1 MGKNNYNNPQ
11 VDSTK
16 PTAEVKTPEVEV
28 TPQPEA
34 EVVKSTEEVKA
45 PETVV
50 APVITEDKS
59 KEDKSKVDESDE
71 VEIEVITSLADL
83 YKELHKIDKKS
94 ITITLGRCTPSEDAD
109 KLFVAE
115 LKDINRLLLTDTNE
129 DINKANLRMNA
140 LILTILKTKNELR
153 FNILNILFKLDDKR
167 YEPSYLL
174 RIISFTKNA
183 SVIQNYA
190 QLISIIE
197 TLANPDTRKAKKA
210 SVSNFNYL
218 TIDAESKQFLKQYY
232 KI

>member
-11 VDSTK
+11 VGSTK

-34 EVVKSTEEVKA
+34 EVVKPTEEVKA

-59 KEDKSKVDESDE
+59 KVDESDE
-71 VEIEVITSLADL
+71 VELEVITSLADL

-153 FNILNILFKLDDKR
+153 FNILNILFRLDDKR

-190 QLISIIE
+190 QLISVIE

-218 TIDAESKQFLKQYY
+218 TIDVESKQFLKQYY

>member
-16 PTAEVKTPEVEV
+16 PTGEVKTPEVEV

-34 EVVKSTEEVKA
+34 EVVKPTEEVKA

-50 APVITEDKS
+50 APVIT
-59 KEDKSKVDESDE
+59 EDKSKVDESDE

-153 FNILNILFKLDDKR
+153 FNILNILFRLDDKR

>member
-16 PTAEVKTPEVEV
+16 PTTEVKTPEVEV
-28 TPQPEA
+28 TLQPEA
-34 EVVKSTEEVKA
+34 EVVKPTEEVKA

-59 KEDKSKVDESDE
+59 KVDESDE
-71 VEIEVITSLADL
+71 VELEVITSLADL

-153 FNILNILFKLDDKR
+153 FNILNILFKLDDRR

>member
-16 PTAEVKTPEVEV
+16 PAAEVKTPEVEV

-34 EVVKSTEEVKA
+34 EVVKPTEEVKA

-50 APVITEDKS
+50 APVIAEDKS
-59 KEDKSKVDESDE
+59 KTDESDE
-71 VEIEVITSLADL
+71 TEELEVITSLADL

-153 FNILNILFKLDDKR
+153 FNILNILFRLDDKR

-210 SVSNFNYL
+210 TVSNFNYL

>member
-34 EVVKSTEEVKA
+34 EVVKPTEEVKA

-59 KEDKSKVDESDE
+59 KVVESDE
-71 VEIEVITSLADL
+71 VELEVITSLADL

-153 FNILNILFKLDDKR
+153 FNILNILFRLDDKR

>member
-59 KEDKSKVDESDE
+59 KVDESDE
-71 VEIEVITSLADL
+71 VELEVITSLADL

>member
-16 PTAEVKTPEVEV
+16 PTTEVKTPEVEV

-34 EVVKSTEEVKA
+34 EVVKPTEEVKA

-50 APVITEDKS
+50 APVIAEDKS
-59 KEDKSKVDESDE
+59 KTGESDE
-71 VEIEVITSLADL
+71 TEELEVITSLADL

-94 ITITLGRCTPSEDAD
+94 ITITLGRCVPVEDAD

-140 LILTILKTKNELR
+140 LITTILKTKNELR

-183 SVIQNYA
+183 TVIQNYA

>member
-16 PTAEVKTPEVEV
+16 PAAEVKTPEVEV

-34 EVVKSTEEVKA
+34 EVVKPTEEVKA

-71 VEIEVITSLADL
+71 VELEVITSLADL

-153 FNILNILFKLDDKR
+153 FNILNILFRLDDKR

-210 SVSNFNYL
+210 TVSNFNYL

>member
-16 PTAEVKTPEVEV
+16 PTTEVKTPEVEV

-34 EVVKSTEEVKA
+34 EVVKPTEEVKA

-50 APVITEDKS
+50 APVIAEDKS
-59 KEDKSKVDESDE
+59 KTDESDE
-71 VEIEVITSLADL
+71 TEELEVITSLADL

-94 ITITLGRCTPSEDAD
+94 ITITLGRCVPVEDAD

-140 LILTILKTKNELR
+140 LITTILKTKNELR

-183 SVIQNYA
+183 TVIQNYA

>member
-34 EVVKSTEEVKA
+34 EVVKPTEEVKA

-59 KEDKSKVDESDE
+59 KVDESDE
-71 VEIEVITSLADL
+71 VELEVITSLADL

-115 LKDINRLLLTDTNE
+115 LKDINRLLLADTNE

-153 FNILNILFKLDDKR
+153 FNILNILFRLDDKR

>member
-16 PTAEVKTPEVEV
+16 PTTEVKAPEVEV

-34 EVVKSTEEVKA
+34 EVVKPTEEVKA

-59 KEDKSKVDESDE
+59 KVDESDE
-71 VEIEVITSLADL
+71 VELEVITSLADL

-140 LILTILKTKNELR
+140 LITTILKTKNELR

-183 SVIQNYA
+183 TVIQNYA

>member
-34 EVVKSTEEVKA
+34 EVVKPTEEVKA

-59 KEDKSKVDESDE
+59 KVDESDE
-71 VEIEVITSLADL
+71 VELEVITSLADL

-153 FNILNILFKLDDKR
+153 FNILNILFRLDDKR

>member
-16 PTAEVKTPEVEV
+16 PAAEVKTPEVEV

-71 VEIEVITSLADL
+71 VELEVITSLADL

-153 FNILNILFKLDDKR
+153 FNILNILFRLDDKR

-210 SVSNFNYL
+210 TVSNFNYL
-218 TIDAESKQFLKQYY
+218 TIDTESKQFLKQYY

>member
-11 VDSTK
+11 VASTK

-59 KEDKSKVDESDE
+59 KVGESDE
-71 VEIEVITSLADL
+71 VELEVITSLADL

-153 FNILNILFKLDDKR
+153 FNILNILFRLDDKR

>member
-16 PTAEVKTPEVEV
+16 PTGEVKTPEVEV

-59 KEDKSKVDESDE
+59 KEDKSKVVESDE
-71 VEIEVITSLADL
+71 VELEVITSLADL

-153 FNILNILFKLDDKR
+153 FNILNILFRLDDKR

-210 SVSNFNYL
+210 TVSNFNYL

>member
-16 PTAEVKTPEVEV
+16 PTTEVKTPEVEV

-34 EVVKSTEEVKA
+34 EVVKPTEEVKA

-50 APVITEDKS
+50 APVIAEDKS
-59 KEDKSKVDESDE
+59 KTDESDE
-71 VEIEVITSLADL
+71 TEELVVITSLADL

-94 ITITLGRCTPSEDAD
+94 ITITLGRCVPVEDAD

-140 LILTILKTKNELR
+140 LITTILKTKNELR

-183 SVIQNYA
+183 TVIQNYA

>member
-16 PTAEVKTPEVEV
+16 PAAEVKTPEVEV

-59 KEDKSKVDESDE
+59 KVDESDE
-71 VEIEVITSLADL
+71 VELEVITSLADL

-140 LILTILKTKNELR
+140 LITTILKTKNELR

-167 YEPSYLL
+167 CEPSYLL

-183 SVIQNYA
+183 TVIQNYA

>member
-50 APVITEDKS
+50 APVIT
-59 KEDKSKVDESDE
+59 EDKSKVDESDE

-115 LKDINRLLLTDTNE
+115 LKDINRLLLADTNE

-197 TLANPDTRKAKKA
+197 TLANPATRKDKKA

>member
-16 PTAEVKTPEVEV
+16 PTTEVKTPEVEV
-28 TPQPEA
+28 TTQPEA
-34 EVVKSTEEVKA
+34 EVVKPTEEVKA

-59 KEDKSKVDESDE
+59 KVDESDE
-71 VEIEVITSLADL
+71 VELEVITSLADL

-153 FNILNILFKLDDKR
+153 FNILNILFRLDDKR

-210 SVSNFNYL
+210 AVSNFNYL

>member
-59 KEDKSKVDESDE
+59 KVDESDE
-71 VEIEVITSLADL
+71 VELEVITSLADL

-153 FNILNILFKLDDKR
+153 FNILNILFRLDDKR

-210 SVSNFNYL
+210 TVSNFNYL

>member
-16 PTAEVKTPEVEV
+16 PTGEVKTPEVEV

-71 VEIEVITSLADL
+71 VELEVITSLADL

-153 FNILNILFKLDDKR
+153 FNILNILFKLDDRR

>member
-16 PTAEVKTPEVEV
+16 PTTEVKAPEVEV
-28 TPQPEA
+28 TKQPEA
-34 EVVKSTEEVKA
+34 EVVKPTEEVKA

-50 APVITEDKS
+50 APVIAEDKS
-59 KEDKSKVDESDE
+59 KIDESDE
-71 VEIEVITSLADL
+71 TEELEVITSLADL

-94 ITITLGRCTPSEDAD
+94 ITKTLGRCVPAEDAD

-115 LKDINRLLLTDTNE
+115 LKDINRFLLADTNE
-129 DINKANLRMNA
+129 DINKANLRMNS
-140 LILTILKTKNELR
+140 LILTILKTKNEMR
-153 FNILNILFKLDDKR
+153 FNILNILFKLDDRR

-183 SVIQNYA
+183 TVIQNYA

-197 TLANPDTRKAKKA
+197 TLANPDTRKNKKA

>member
-59 KEDKSKVDESDE
+59 KVVESDE
-71 VEIEVITSLADL
+71 VELEVITSLADL

-153 FNILNILFKLDDKR
+153 FNILNILFRLDDKR

-210 SVSNFNYL
+210 TVSNFNYL

>member
-11 VDSTK
+11 VGSTK
-16 PTAEVKTPEVEV
+16 PTTEVKTPEVEV
-28 TPQPEA
+28 TQQPEA
-34 EVVKSTEEVKA
+34 EVVKPTEEVKA

-50 APVITEDKS
+50 APVII
-59 KEDKSKVDESDE
+59 EDKSKVDESDE
-71 VEIEVITSLADL
+71 VELEPIVSLEDL

-94 ITITLGRCTPSEDAD
+94 ITITLGRCIPSEDAD

-115 LKDINRLLLTDTNE
+115 LKDINRLLLADTNE

-153 FNILNILFKLDDKR
+153 FNILNILFKLDDRR

>member
-16 PTAEVKTPEVEV
+16 PTTEVKTPEVEV
-28 TPQPEA
+28 TLQPEA

-50 APVITEDKS
+50 APVII
-59 KEDKSKVDESDE
+59 EDKSKVDESGQAE
-71 VEIEVITSLADL
+71 SEVITSLADL

-94 ITITLGRCTPSEDAD
+94 ITKTLGRCTPSEDAD

-115 LKDINRLLLTDTNE
+115 LKDINRLLLADTNE

-153 FNILNILFKLDDKR
+153 FNILNILFKLDDRR

>member
-16 PTAEVKTPEVEV
+16 PTTEVKTHEVEV
-28 TPQPEA
+28 TTQPEA
-34 EVVKSTEEVKA
+34 EVVKPTEEVKA

-50 APVITEDKS
+50 APVITVDKS
-59 KEDKSKVDESDE
+59 KIDESDE
-71 VEIEVITSLADL
+71 TEELEVITSLADL

-94 ITITLGRCTPSEDAD
+94 ITITLGRCVPAEDAD

-140 LILTILKTKNELR
+140 LITTILKTKNELR

-183 SVIQNYA
+183 TVIQNYA

>member
-16 PTAEVKTPEVEV
+16 PAAEVKTPEVEV

-153 FNILNILFKLDDKR
+153 FNILNILFKLDDRR

>member
-16 PTAEVKTPEVEV
+16 PTTEVKTPEVEV

-34 EVVKSTEEVKA
+34 EVVKPTEEVKA

-50 APVITEDKS
+50 APVIAEDKS
-59 KEDKSKVDESDE
+59 KTDESDE
-71 VEIEVITSLADL
+71 TEELEVITSLADL

-94 ITITLGRCTPSEDAD
+94 ITITLGRCVPVEDAD

-140 LILTILKTKNELR
+140 LITTILKTKNELR

-174 RIISFTKNA
+174 RIISFTKNVT
-183 SVIQNYA
+183 VIQNYA

>member
-16 PTAEVKTPEVEV
+16 PTTEVKTPEVEV
-28 TPQPEA
+28 TTQPEA
-34 EVVKSTEEVKA
+34 EVVKPTEEVKA

-59 KEDKSKVDESDE
+59 KVVESDE
-71 VEIEVITSLADL
+71 VELEVITSLADL

-94 ITITLGRCTPSEDAD
+94 ITITLGRCVPAEDAD

-140 LILTILKTKNELR
+140 LITTILKTKNELR

-183 SVIQNYA
+183 TVIQNYA

-210 SVSNFNYL
+210 AVSNFNYL

>member
-16 PTAEVKTPEVEV
+16 PTTEVKTPEVEV

-34 EVVKSTEEVKA
+34 EVVKPTVEVKA

-50 APVITEDKS
+50 APVIAEDKS
-59 KEDKSKVDESDE
+59 KTDESDE
-71 VEIEVITSLADL
+71 TEELEVITSLADL

-94 ITITLGRCTPSEDAD
+94 ITITLGRCVPVEDAD

-140 LILTILKTKNELR
+140 LITTILKTKNELR

-183 SVIQNYA
+183 TVIQNYA

>member
-16 PTAEVKTPEVEV
+16 PTTEVKAPEVDTTV
-28 TPQPEA
+28 QPEA
-34 EVVKSTEEVKA
+34 EVVKSTEEVKT
-45 PETVV
+45 PVTVV
-50 APVITEDKS
+50 TPEVI
-59 KEDKSKVDESDE
+59 KEDTSTETE
-71 VEIEVITSLADL
+71 ELEVITSLADL

-153 FNILNILFKLDDKR
+153 FNILNILFKLDDRR

-183 SVIQNYA
+183 TVIQNYA

>member
-11 VDSTK
+11 VGSTK

-59 KEDKSKVDESDE
+59 KVDESDE
-71 VEIEVITSLADL
+71 VELEVITSLADL

-153 FNILNILFKLDDKR
+153 FNILNILFRLDDKR

-183 SVIQNYA
+183 SAIQNYA

-210 SVSNFNYL
+210 TVSNFNYL

>member
-16 PTAEVKTPEVEV
+16 PTTEVKTPEVEV

-34 EVVKSTEEVKA
+34 EVVKPTEEVKA

-59 KEDKSKVDESDE
+59 KVDESDE
-71 VEIEVITSLADL
+71 VELEVITSLADL

-115 LKDINRLLLTDTNE
+115 LKDINRLLLADTNE

-153 FNILNILFKLDDKR
+153 FNILNILFKLDDRR

-197 TLANPDTRKAKKA
+197 TLANPDARKAKKA

>member
-16 PTAEVKTPEVEV
+16 PTGEVKTPEVEV

-50 APVITEDKS
+50 APVIT
-59 KEDKSKVDESDE
+59 EDKSKVDESDE

>member
-16 PTAEVKTPEVEV
+16 PTGEVKTPEVEV

-34 EVVKSTEEVKA
+34 EVVKPTEEVKA

-59 KEDKSKVDESDE
+59 KEDKSKVVESDE
-71 VEIEVITSLADL
+71 VELEVITSLADL

-153 FNILNILFKLDDKR
+153 FNILNILFRLDDKR

>member
-59 KEDKSKVDESDE
+59 KVVESDE
-71 VEIEVITSLADL
+71 VELEVITSLADL

-153 FNILNILFKLDDKR
+153 FNILNILFKLDDRR

-210 SVSNFNYL
+210 TVSNFNYL

>member
-16 PTAEVKTPEVEV
+16 PTTEVKAPEVEV

-34 EVVKSTEEVKA
+34 EVVKPTEEVKA

-59 KEDKSKVDESDE
+59 KVDESDE
-71 VEIEVITSLADL
+71 VELEVITSLADL

-115 LKDINRLLLTDTNE
+115 LKDINRLLLADTNE

-153 FNILNILFKLDDKR
+153 FNILNILFKLDDRR

-197 TLANPDTRKAKKA
+197 TLANPDARKAKKA

>member
-16 PTAEVKTPEVEV
+16 PTTEVKTPEVEV

-34 EVVKSTEEVKA
+34 EVVKPTEEVKA

-50 APVITEDKS
+50 APVIAEDKS
-59 KEDKSKVDESDE
+59 KTDESDE
-71 VEIEVITSLADL
+71 TVELEVITSLADL

-94 ITITLGRCTPSEDAD
+94 ITITLGRCVPVEDAD

-140 LILTILKTKNELR
+140 LITTILKTKNELR

-183 SVIQNYA
+183 TVIQNYA

>member
-11 VDSTK
+11 VASTK

-34 EVVKSTEEVKA
+34 EVVKPTEEVKA

-59 KEDKSKVDESDE
+59 KVDESDE
-71 VEIEVITSLADL
+71 VELEVTTSLADL

-153 FNILNILFKLDDKR
+153 FNILNIIFKLDDKR